1 MNNILSTEEFQLE
14 IEWDLNSGIIN
25 SILNSNPI
33 EGVANNIG
41 GEVFFYQYD
50 LDIPFNGEEKEVF
63 EEGDVIYWKSPTD
76 PKKFGILFMYGNTDY
91 GDGTKP
97 RTSSPGIK
105 IGIIK
110 DIKSISKIST
120 GSILKLG

>member
-1 MNNILSTEEFQLE
+1 MNNILSTEEYQLE

-25 SILNSNPI
+25 SILSSNPI

>member
-1 MNNILSTEEFQLE
+1 MNNILSTEEYQLK

-25 SILNSNPI
+25 SILNSKPL
-33 EGVANNIG
+33 EGEANNIG